1 MLFNF
6 IILIRARQFH
16 FNFCC
21 IQGWLF
27 VLHFVDNIA
36 ILVMRILMI
45 TETIDDSNPTSMWIF
60 WIPMNVTI
68 GCTFAGNYTSEY
80 GFFKIKDQ
88 EIPVIINGWEYY
100 WGADFHPSILNGT
113 YGCKI
118 PIKWLEDVAE
128 NMSNFHYR
136 TKSATEQQESSMK
149 NFLKTIRFTDNTAPT
164 EMAWACI
171 SPISRCCGIGC
182 CSKDMKAQSNSIFHS
197 VFGYMCGGFMLLCCF
212 VLLLSLVMFLC
223 NDVWHRYIPW
233 FPSSP
238 RPPATPRGEAHE
250 MQELNP
256 ASHRSPSRMHL
267 AA

>member
-1 MLFNF
+1 MNALSFS
-6 IILIRARQFH
+6 ILILSFLEKSECFDVGLISRYVPSTF
-16 FNFCC
+16 
-21 IQGWLF
+21 
-27 VLHFVDNIA
+27 
-36 ILVMRILMI
+36 
-45 TETIDDSNPTSMWIF
+45 TETQPFSPEATDGALALINAR
-60 WIPMNVTI
+60 
-68 GCTFAGNYTSEY
+68 TFLNELVLTGNYTSEY
-80 GFFKIKDQ
+80 GFFKVKDQ

-100 WGADFHPSILNGT
+100 WGAAFHPSILNGT

-182 CSKDMKAQSNSIFHS
+182 CSKDMKSQSNSIFHS